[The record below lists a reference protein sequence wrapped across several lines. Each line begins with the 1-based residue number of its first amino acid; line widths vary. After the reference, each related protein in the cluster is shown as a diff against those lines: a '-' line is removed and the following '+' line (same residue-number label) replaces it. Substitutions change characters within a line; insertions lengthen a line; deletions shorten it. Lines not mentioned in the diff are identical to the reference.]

1 MYDFYECRPSF
12 NRVFRS
18 EADNSF
24 QEWHRKEKCLN
35 YYVFSRIPLCLLHLS
50 TCLTGWVYDQESTNQ
65 LITEPYGNFRSILA
79 EQG

>member
-1 MYDFYECRPSF
+1 MTFTNVGLVLTVCLGVKQII
-12 NRVFRS
+12 NFRN
-18 EADNSF
+18 DT
-24 QEWHRKEKCLN
+24 EKQMFELLG
-35 YYVFSRIPLCLLHLS
+35 FFRIPLCLLHLS